1 MRAVAISSLGII
13 LLIMLLDGSDQANF
27 MSARGIAPIYG
38 FYNSLY
44 RLPDFILKTLPLIIL
59 ISGMITFIKLSKS
72 LEIIAAKTSGVTFT
86 NILIGPII
94 LTCFI
99 GLISTALL
107 NPLVSYTNSFSNQY
121 LISLGITKPT
131 EIQLDTKGIF
141 LREASDTGFVIT
153 RADKINNIGTILYNI
168 NRLEFN
174 RENILQKRIHSA
186 ESRLIDGAWIL
197 TDATVWQMHT
207 IDNIKNISKDHRSEI
222 KYATEVTQEQI
233 LNSFADPSMISIW
246 NLPKFIN
253 QLKISGF
260 EARKH
265 IRYFQTELARP
276 LILLAMLLLG
286 CAFTTTSTV
295 RKSISVIIVL
305 SLMSGFGLYS
315 FDRLIASLADNNQ
328 VPIFISSVGPPLS
341 GIFLSLSILIYR
353 EESK

>member
-27 MSARGIAPIYG
+27 MSARGIPPLYG

-94 LTCFI
+94 LTLMI
-99 GLISTALL
+99 GLITTTLL
-107 NPLVSYTNSFSNQY
+107 NPLASLSNSFSHQY
-121 LISLGITKPT
+121 LISLGVTKPA
-131 EIQLDTKGIF
+131 EIQLNTKGIF
-141 LREASDTGFVIT
+141 LREALKSGFIVT
-153 RADKINNIGTILYNI
+153 RADKINRIGTILYNV

-174 RENILQKRIHSA
+174 GDNILEKRVQAPKSQ
-186 ESRLIDGAWIL
+186 LIDGVWVFK
-197 TDATVWQMHT
+197 DATIWQT
-207 IDNIKNISKDHRSEI
+207 NSINDIKNISKYTRSEI
-222 KYATEVTQEQI
+222 KYYTEVTQEQI
-233 LNSFADPSMISIW
+233 LNSFSDPSMISIW
-246 NLPKFIN
+246 NLPKFIH
-253 QLKISGF
+253 QLQTSGF

-265 IRYFQTELARP
+265 LRYFQTELARP
-276 LILLAMLLLG
+276 LILLAMLLIG

-328 VPIFISSVGPPLS
+328 VPIFISAVGPPLS
-341 GIFLSLSILIYR
+341 GIFLSLSILIFR
-353 EESK
+353 EEAK